1 MPVRIDSST
10 LEGAALGATGQWR
23 LPEWMIPWFCG
34 GSIISSQ
41 VRLALNGEKGQKTPA
56 WTAELQRIGPDFAQK
71 HESSE
76 MKPRR

>member
-1 MPVRIDSST
+1 
-10 LEGAALGATGQWR
+10 
-23 LPEWMIPWFCG
+23 MIPWFCG
-34 GSIISSQ
+34 GSIFSSQ